1 MESPSKLQPPVH
13 QELEGL
19 VNVSREEWPQ
29 FHLFTILAAQK
40 GSKK

>member
-1 MESPSKLQPPVH
+1 MESPSKVQPPLH

-29 FHLFTILAAQK
+29 FHLFTLAAQK

>member
-1 MESPSKLQPPVH
+1 MESPSKLQPR
-13 QELEGL
+13 ELEGL

-29 FHLFTILAAQK
+29 VYLFTTPAAQK